1 MSENNYVKLA
11 AVDIS
16 KEIEKKQNLSY
27 LSWAY
32 AVDKLMRHDPQANW
46 EFHQPEMYGETMMI
60 SCTVTAFGKP
70 LKMHLPVMDHR
81 NQAIKNPDAFAVNKN
96 MMRCLVK
103 AIACHGLGINV
114 YAGEDLPLDDD
125 GHATKTAPKS
135 AAKPVAQPAPAAKTA
150 SAPTKMEGKEGD
162 WQLKVV
168 AEPEFEFA
176 DWAQL
181 VMDATKL
188 ALDQTASEAEVMAVF
203 RANKNIYDRMKAEPG
218 SSAYEALLSEFKEA
232 KAKYQKESA

>member
-11 AVDIS
+11 SVDVS

-70 LKMHLPVMDHR
+70 IRMHLPVMDHR
-81 NQAIKNPDAFAVNKN
+81 NNAIKNPDAFAVNKN

-114 YAGEDLPLDDD
+114 YAGEDLPFDED
-125 GHATKTAPKS
+125 GHTTKPAKQ
-135 AAKPVAQPAPAAKTA
+135 AAKPVSQPAKAEPAPAH
-150 SAPTKMEGKEGD
+150 MEGREGP
-162 WQLKVV
+162 WQLKVDV
-168 AEPEFEFA
+168 TPAEGNFKA
-176 DWAQL
+176 WAEI
-181 VMDATKL
+181 VMEATKL
-188 ALDQTASEAEVMAVF
+188 MLDNANDVNDVNNIF
-203 RANKNIYDRMKAEPG
+203 RNNSNIFRRLEQEPG
-218 SSAYEALLSEFKEA
+218 SNAYSALLEEFKTA
-232 KAKYQKESA
+232 KAKFTAQEQA